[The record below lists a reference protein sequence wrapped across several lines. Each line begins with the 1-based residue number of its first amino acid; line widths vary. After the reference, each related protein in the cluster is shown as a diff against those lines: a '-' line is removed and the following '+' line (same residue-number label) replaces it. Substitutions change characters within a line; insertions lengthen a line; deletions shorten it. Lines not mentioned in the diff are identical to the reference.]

1 MEELEIK
8 RLQIM
13 KEVKLSLFADDMM
26 LYIENPKEATRKQLE
41 PINDFGKVAVYK
53 IITLKSFAVP

>member
-41 PINDFGKVAVYK
+41 PIMILVKLQYIK
-53 IITLKSFAVP
+53 

>member
-1 MEELEIK
+1 
-8 RLQIM
+8 M
-13 KEVKLSLFADDMM
+13 KEVKLPLFADDMM
-26 LYIENPKEATRKQLE
+26 LYVENPKEATKKQLE